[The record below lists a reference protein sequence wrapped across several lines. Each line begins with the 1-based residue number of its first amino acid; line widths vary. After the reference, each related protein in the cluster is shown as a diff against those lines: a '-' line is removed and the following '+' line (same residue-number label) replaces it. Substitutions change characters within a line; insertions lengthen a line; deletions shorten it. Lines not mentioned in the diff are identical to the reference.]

1 MRTYSQ
7 NRDKIAEYFNK
18 TGFRAWEALTNETPV
33 SKIRLKVR
41 QSREKMRRKI
51 LSILPPNE
59 ANTSS
64 GNEKFNLLWLSI
76 DEWLIYSN
84 DKEMSLD
91 DQTNL
96 EDKLFNEISKL
107 NQGAVTNVSDHWV
120 MINLNGNKVYDLLSK
135 SCPYNFNDF
144 KNKKGSV
151 AQTIVNHIDVILHHK
166 EDNNLNLFVRRSFS
180 EDLWLWINDSARF
193 I

>member
-1 MRTYSQ
+1 MLNFNSPIKEEKKY
-7 NRDKIAEYFNK
+7 NDLNIIEVEPIIKINLRSNK
-18 TGFRAWEALTNETPV
+18 REFST
-33 SKIRLKVR
+33 KIG
-41 QSREKMRRKI
+41 KI

-64 GNEKFNLLWLSI
+64 GNEKFNLLWLSP

-120 MINLNGNKVYDLLSK
+120 MINLNGNKVYNLLSK

-144 KNKKGSV
+144 KNKKGAV
-151 AQTIVNHIDVILHHK
+151 TQTIINKIDVIIHNRDVD
-166 EDNNLNLFVRRSFS
+166 EVNLFVRRSFS
-180 EDLWLWINDSARF
+180 SHLWSWLIDGAKR

>member
-1 MRTYSQ
+1 MLNFNSPIKEQKKY
-7 NRDKIAEYFNK
+7 NDLDIIEVEPIIKINLRSNK
-18 TGFRAWEALTNETPV
+18 REFST
-33 SKIRLKVR
+33 KIG
-41 QSREKMRRKI
+41 KI

-64 GNEKFNLLWLSI
+64 GNEKFNLLWLSP

-84 DKEMSLD
+84 DKKMTLD
-91 DQTNL
+91 DQINL

-151 AQTIVNHIDVILHHK
+151 AQTIDNHIDVILHHK
-166 EDNNLNLFVRRSFS
+166 EENTVNLFVRRSFAQHLWDWI
-180 EDLWLWINDSARF
+180 EDSSSRL
-193 I
+193 

>member
-1 MRTYSQ
+1 MLNFNSPIKEQKKY
-7 NRDKIAEYFNK
+7 NDLNIIEVEPIIKINLRSNK
-18 TGFRAWEALTNETPV
+18 REFST
-33 SKIRLKVR
+33 KIG
-41 QSREKMRRKI
+41 KI

-64 GNEKFNLLWLSI
+64 GNEKFNLLWLSP

-84 DKEMSLD
+84 DKKMTLN
-91 DQTNL
+91 DQINL
-96 EDKLFNEISKL
+96 EYKLFNEISKL
-107 NQGAVTNVSDHWV
+107 NLGATTNVSDHWV

-144 KNKKGSV
+144 RDKKGSV
-151 AQTIVNHIDVILHHK
+151 SQTIVNHIDVILHHK
-166 EDNNLNLFVRRSFS
+166 ENNNLNLFVRRSFS
-180 EDLWLWINDSARF
+180 EDLWLWINDSAKF

>member
-1 MRTYSQ
+1 MLNFNSPIKEEKNYNDLRVLEIEPTI
-7 NRDKIAEYFNK
+7 KINLRSNK
-18 TGFRAWEALTNETPV
+18 REFST
-33 SKIRLKVR
+33 KIG
-41 QSREKMRRKI
+41 KI

-64 GNEKFNLLWLSI
+64 GNEKFNLLWLSP

-84 DKEMSLD
+84 DKKMTID
-91 DQTNL
+91 DQVNL
-96 EDKLFNEISKL
+96 EEKLFNEISKF

-120 MINLNGNKVYDLLSK
+120 MINLNGAKIYNLLSK
-135 SCPYNFNDF
+135 SCPYDFSNFI
-144 KNKKGSV
+144 KKKGLV
-151 AQTIVNHIDVILHHK
+151 TQTIVNHIDVILHNK

>member
-1 MRTYSQ
+1 MLNFNSPIQ
-7 NRDKIAEYFNK
+7 DEKNHSEIKITEIEPTIKINLRGSKREFSTKIGK
-18 TGFRAWEALTNETPV
+18 T
-33 SKIRLKVR
+33 
-41 QSREKMRRKI
+41 

-59 ANTSS
+59 PNTSS
-64 GNEKFNLLWLSI
+64 GNEKFNLLWLSP

-84 DKEMSLD
+84 DNKMTLN
-91 DQTNL
+91 DQKNL

-144 KNKKGSV
+144 KKKKVSV
-151 AQTIVNHIDVILHHK
+151 AQTIVNNVDVILHNY

-180 EDLWLWINDSARF
+180 EDLWLWLNDSARF